1 MAAFLH
7 HLKGVNSPMKLT
19 YHETASVLCFSYV
32 FGYLQETP
40 YKHAPHCKFRLP
52 NEKALPGQLTS
63 RAVLFL

>member
-1 MAAFLH
+1 
-7 HLKGVNSPMKLT
+7 MKLT